1 MQDVAVV
8 VLLLLNNGSTRL
20 VSAFGFCHQ
29 NRSPF
34 YGSSLVSN
42 MGSMSGKNC
51 DMLLVGKTRCR
62 HTDDDMMYYRSSTS
76 QLSASIMP
84 LEDVVLSQQQP
95 LVSLL
100 LSSAGS
106 SISRSTFLG
115 NFIPQAFSVATF
127 LPQPFWILMIVAPN
141 SSITKRIMGDYKVVT
156 LFCLVHLFIVL
167 SSLFEPDGTAPLV
180 EFANVFDPSGNPQ
193 RAMVHMMTYPNF
205 VSEEWSHVLTWD
217 LLVGRW
223 IWLDG
228 QRRSIY
234 TSHSVLLANLIG
246 PPGLLLHFI
255 TCALAGK
262 GIAEDE

>member
-1 MQDVAVV
+1 MQGVA
-8 VLLLLNNGSTRL
+8 LLLLLPLLINYGNTRL
-20 VSAFGFCHQ
+20 VSAFGFCHV

-34 YGSSLVSN
+34 YGSSLLSN

-51 DMLLVGKTRCR
+51 DMLLVGKNWCR
-62 HTDDDMMYYRSSTS
+62 HKDDDVMYYRPSVS
-76 QLSASIMP
+76 QLSASIIP
-84 LEDVVLSQQQP
+84 LEDVVLSQQP

-100 LSSAGS
+100 LSSAVS
-106 SISRSTFLG
+106 STTFFG
-115 NFIPQAFSVATF
+115 NLIPQAFSVATF

-193 RAMVHMMTYPNF
+193 SAMVHMMTYPNF

-255 TCALAGK
+255 TCAFTGK
-262 GIAEDE
+262 GIAEND